1 MNILSVNA
9 DLCIIYTRKMSFVLP
24 PKPSILRPYH
34 MKHQKKK
41 IKMCVTPKNT
51 SKFNHPFGGPFPMK
65 YQKVAIN
72 GILLL

>member
-1 MNILSVNA
+1 
-9 DLCIIYTRKMSFVLP
+9 
-24 PKPSILRPYH
+24 

-72 GILLL
+72 GILLLWKKILPLDLVIGN